1 MRTWRSWTTQFG
13 RGGGGPGVESRP
25 TPSSSVTL
33 PLTIPG
39 IIAGSLLVFIPA
51 TGEYVIPDLLGGGN
65 VQMIGRVLFNEFS
78 RNTDWPVAAAV
89 AIVLLF
95 LLVLPIL
102 VFQYYP
108 GQIGSRRRDAMYNK
122 RSRFLTIMITL
133 GMAFFYIPMILLVI
147 YSFNHSKL
155 VPVWGGWST
164 RWYKELFQSEEVWA
178 AVGLSLRIAVVNA
191 TFATVLGT
199 FAALAM
205 VRFGRF
211 RGRTLFGGM
220 LVAPLVM
227 PEVIT
232 GLSLLVLFIS
242 LQQMFGW
249 PAERGFSTITIA
261 HITFSLAYVAV
272 TVQARLTGV
281 GQDLEEAAADLG
293 AKPFKVLTAITIP
306 QLTPALVS
314 GWLLAFTLSLDDLV
328 IASFVTG
335 PGANTLPILI
345 FSRIRLGLR
354 PDINALAT
362 IIILI
367 VAVCVA
373 IAALI
378 LYRQHRRSLLD
389 QQLAARADA

>member
-1 MRTWRSWTTQFG
+1 M
-13 RGGGGPGVESRP
+13 
-25 TPSSSVTL
+25 
-33 PLTIPG
+33 
-39 IIAGSLLVFIPA
+39 
-51 TGEYVIPDLLGGGN
+51 N
-65 VQMIGRVLFNEFS
+65 
-78 RNTDWPVAAAV
+78 
-89 AIVLLF
+89 
-95 LLVLPIL
+95 
-102 VFQYYP
+102 
-108 GQIGSRRRDAMYNK
+108 NK
-122 RSRFLTIMITL
+122 RSKFLSIMLITGL
-133 GMAFFYIPMILLVI
+133 TFLYVPMILLVI
-147 YSFNHSKL
+147 YSFNYSKL

-164 RWYKELFQSEEVWA
+164 RWYYVLFESQDVWD
-178 AVGLSLRIAVVNA
+178 AVSLSLKIAVINA
-191 TFATVLGT
+191 TFATILGT
-199 FAALAM
+199 LAGLAM

-232 GLSLLVLFIS
+232 GLSLLVFFIS
-242 LQQMFGW
+242 FKQLIGW
-249 PAERGFSTITIA
+249 PAERGFTTITIA

-272 TVQARLTGV
+272 IIQARLTGM
-281 GQDLEEAAADLG
+281 GQSLEEAAADLG
-293 AKPFKVLTAITIP
+293 AKPFKVLTAITFP
-306 QLTPALVS
+306 RLAPGMLS

-362 IIILI
+362 IIILF

-378 LYRQHRRSLLD
+378 MFRQQRREEMD
-389 QQLAARADA
+389 QQIAAREG